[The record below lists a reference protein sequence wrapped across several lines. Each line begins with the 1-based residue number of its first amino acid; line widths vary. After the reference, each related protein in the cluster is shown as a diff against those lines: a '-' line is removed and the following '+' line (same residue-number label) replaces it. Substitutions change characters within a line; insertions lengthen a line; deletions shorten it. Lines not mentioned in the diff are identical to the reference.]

1 MFLKRK
7 EPVKDNILEKVGD
20 IFTVNLLVETDNGN
34 TVKDVRTYITA
45 PLDTDYIAKAWVNGE
60 KIAITLFDASIVSVD
75 MMLVTDYSIIP
86 CKTEYVIEDFLKE
99 PKSSSLKV
107 LGGYYSYEEKRIL
120 RY

>member
-7 EPVKDNILEKVGD
+7 EPVKDNVPEKVGD
-20 IFTVNLLVETDNGN
+20 IFTVNLLVETDNGS
-34 TVKDVRTYITA
+34 VKDVRTYITA
-45 PLDTDYIAKAWVNGE
+45 PLDTDYITKSWVNGE
-60 KIAITLFDASIVSVD
+60 KIAITLFDSSIVSVD

-99 PKSSSLKV
+99 PKSSSIKV

>member
-1 MFLKRK
+1 MNIVGLDYSIIKRLVISGK
-7 EPVKDNILEKVGD
+7 VKKFSDIYLLEQND
-20 IFTVNLLVETDNGN
+20 FINLSSINLFEDSNKSQFIIGKKTS
-34 TVKDVRTYITA
+34 
-45 PLDTDYIAKAWVNGE
+45 E
-60 KIAITLFDASIVSVD
+60 KIAITLFDSSIVSVD

-99 PKSSSLKV
+99 PKSSSIKV

>member
-7 EPVKDNILEKVGD
+7 EPVKDNVPEKVGD
-20 IFTVNLLVETDNGN
+20 IFTVNLLVETDNGS
-34 TVKDVRTYITA
+34 VKDVRTYITA
-45 PLDTDYIAKAWVNGE
+45 PLDTDYITKAWVNGE
-60 KIAITLFDASIVSVD
+60 KIAITLFDSSIVSVD

-86 CKTEYVIEDFLKE
+86 CKNEYVIEDFLKE